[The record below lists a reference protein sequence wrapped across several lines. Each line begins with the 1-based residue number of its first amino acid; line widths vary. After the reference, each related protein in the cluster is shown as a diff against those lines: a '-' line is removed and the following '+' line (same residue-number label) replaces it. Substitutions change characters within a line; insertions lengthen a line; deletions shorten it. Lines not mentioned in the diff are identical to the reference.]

1 MVLRMVKKIIII
13 VFVFTLCIETFASIV
28 SDNDGS
34 AFITKAE
41 FEAMKKD
48 FNDQIEQYNESI
60 SSKIDGAIA
69 SYLAGTQLARKE
81 NRKQIIS
88 GAKHWLMYNTN
99 DYPKYVDGKPYVAG
113 FTAQG
118 NRGGADSTERTCI
131 WVGIIHNGQSAYKTD
146 GGFKKHIVGKPS
158 KNSSLNGN
166 DKAPILIKPGYDGGE
181 TNIMGNV
188 SSQFIS
194 SILIS
199 SPLSKHGTKLY
210 VLPEFKSKPYVNM
223 TLDIMRKFGV
233 KTLSGYYLKHESC
246 DKEYQ
251 GCRIDEFIVRKQDY
265 VACDYTVEGD
275 YSSASYLLAL
285 IAINGGKAKIKNLF
299 RDSKQGDKYIL
310 DILQK
315 MGATI
320 IRGEDY
326 VEIASSGNLKAID
339 VDLSNA
345 PDLLITVAVLAA
357 MAEGTTNITGVA
369 HARVKETD
377 RIDTTCRELEK
388 LDCKLTERED
398 GMSIT
403 GGVASGVVDSHGDH
417 RLAMAFSLIGLKHDI
432 EITNGDVFDVSF
444 PNFIEAMAELGF
456 ELELKNE

>member
-1 MVLRMVKKIIII
+1 MKLKVKNISKIGGVVKAPPSKSYSHRAVILASLAKGTSKLYDMLYSEDTLASIRVCKALGAKINKTDDYLEVVGTGGKLHNSSTEPIDLANSGTTLRLMTSISALSDNEVIL
-13 VFVFTLCIETFASIV
+13 TGDESLQTRPMGLLMEALMPLGIET
-28 SDNDGS
+28 
-34 AFITKAE
+34 E
-41 FEAMKKD
+41 
-48 FNDQIEQYNESI
+48 
-60 SSKIDGAIA
+60 
-69 SYLAGTQLARKE
+69 
-81 NRKQIIS
+81 
-88 GAKHWLMYNTN
+88 
-99 DYPKYVDGKPYVAG
+99 
-113 FTAQG
+113 
-118 NRGGADSTERTCI
+118 
-131 WVGIIHNGQSAYKTD
+131 
-146 GGFKKHIVGKPS
+146 
-158 KNSSLNGN
+158 SLNDN
-166 DKAPILIKPGYDGGE
+166 EKAPILIKPGYVGGE
-181 TNIMGNV
+181 TNIYGNV
-188 SSQFIS
+188 SSQYIS
-194 SILIS
+194 SIIIS
-199 SPLSKHGTKLY
+199 SPLSDKGVTLY

-233 KTLSGYYLKHESC
+233 KSLRGYYLKHEAC
-246 DKEYQ
+246 DKEHQ
-251 GCRIDEFIVRKQDY
+251 SCRIDEFKVKKQDY

-285 IAINGGKAKIKNLF
+285 IAINGGKAKIRNLF

-326 VEIASSGNLKAID
+326 VEIASNGDLKAID
-339 VDLSNA
+339 VNLSNA

-388 LDCKLTERED
+388 LGCKLVEHED

-403 GGVASGVVDSHGDH
+403 GGVSSGVVDSHGDH

-432 EITNGDVFDVSF
+432 EITNGEVFDVSF

-456 ELELKNE
+456 ELELENE

>member
-1 MVLRMVKKIIII
+1 MILKVKNISEIGGVVKAPPSKSYSHRAVILASLAKGTSKLYDMLYSQD
-13 VFVFTLCIETFASIV
+13 TLASIRV
-28 SDNDGS
+28 CKALGAKINEHDDYLEVVGTGVKLHNSSKGPIDLGNSGTTLRLMTSVAALSDNEVTLTGDDSLKTRPMGLLMD
-34 AFITKAE
+34 ALLPLGV
-41 FEAMKKD
+41 
-48 FNDQIEQYNESI
+48 ES
-60 SSKIDGAIA
+60 
-69 SYLAGTQLARKE
+69 
-81 NRKQIIS
+81 
-88 GAKHWLMYNTN
+88 
-99 DYPKYVDGKPYVAG
+99 V
-113 FTAQG
+113 
-118 NRGGADSTERTCI
+118 
-131 WVGIIHNGQSAYKTD
+131 
-146 GGFKKHIVGKPS
+146 
-158 KNSSLNGN
+158 SLNEN
-166 DKAPILIKPGYDGGE
+166 DKAPILIKPGYAGGE

-194 SILIS
+194 SIILS
-199 SPLSKHGTKLY
+199 SPLSDNGVALY

-233 KTLSGYYLKHESC
+233 KVLKGYYLKHESC

-251 GCRIDEFIVRKQDY
+251 GCRIDEFKVKKQYY
-265 VACDYTVEGD
+265 VASDYTVEGD

-285 IAINGGKAKIKNLF
+285 IAINGGKAKIRNLF
-299 RDSKQGDKYIL
+299 RDSKQGDRYIL
-310 DILQK
+310 DILQE

-326 VEIASSGNLKAID
+326 VEIASNGDLKAID
-339 VDLSNA
+339 VNLANA

-357 MAEGTTNITGVA
+357 MAEGTTNISGVA

-388 LDCKLTERED
+388 LGCKLTERED

-403 GGVASGVVDSHGDH
+403 GGVTSGKVDSHGDH

-432 EITNGDVFDVSF
+432 EITNGEVFNVSF

-456 ELELKNE
+456 ELELKDE

>member
-1 MVLRMVKKIIII
+1 MKLKVKNISKIGGVVKAPPSKSYSHRAVILASLAKGTSKLYDMLYSEDTLASIRVCKALGAKINKTDDYLEVVGTGGKLHNSSTEPINLANSGTTLRLMTSISALSDNEVIL
-13 VFVFTLCIETFASIV
+13 TGDESLQTRPMGLLMDALMPLGIET
-28 SDNDGS
+28 
-34 AFITKAE
+34 E
-41 FEAMKKD
+41 
-48 FNDQIEQYNESI
+48 
-60 SSKIDGAIA
+60 
-69 SYLAGTQLARKE
+69 
-81 NRKQIIS
+81 
-88 GAKHWLMYNTN
+88 
-99 DYPKYVDGKPYVAG
+99 
-113 FTAQG
+113 
-118 NRGGADSTERTCI
+118 
-131 WVGIIHNGQSAYKTD
+131 
-146 GGFKKHIVGKPS
+146 
-158 KNSSLNGN
+158 SLNDN
-166 DKAPILIKPGYDGGE
+166 EKAPILIKPGYVGGE
-181 TNIMGNV
+181 TNIYGNV
-188 SSQFIS
+188 SSQYIS
-194 SILIS
+194 SIIIS
-199 SPLSKHGTKLY
+199 SPLSDKGVTLY

-233 KTLSGYYLKHESC
+233 KSLRGYYLKHEAC
-246 DKEYQ
+246 DKEHQ
-251 GCRIDEFIVRKQDY
+251 SCRIDEFKVKKQDY

-326 VEIASSGNLKAID
+326 VEIASNGDLKAID
-339 VDLSNA
+339 VNLSNA

-388 LDCKLTERED
+388 LGCKLVEHED

-403 GGVASGVVDSHGDH
+403 GGVSSGVVDSHGDH

-432 EITNGDVFDVSF
+432 EITNGEVFDVSF

-456 ELELKNE
+456 ELELENE

>member
-1 MVLRMVKKIIII
+1 MILRVKNISQIGGTVKAPPSKSYSHRAVILASLANGTSKLYDMLYSED
-13 VFVFTLCIETFASIV
+13 TLASIRV
-28 SDNDGS
+28 CRALGAEISQNEDCLEVVGTGGKLHNSSTVPIDLANSGTTLRLMTSVSALSDNEVILTGDESLQTRPMGLLMD
-34 AFITKAE
+34 ALMPLGV
-41 FEAMKKD
+41 EARSLKD
-48 FNDQIEQYNESI
+48 
-60 SSKIDGAIA
+60 
-69 SYLAGTQLARKE
+69 
-81 NRKQIIS
+81 
-88 GAKHWLMYNTN
+88 
-99 DYPKYVDGKPYVAG
+99 
-113 FTAQG
+113 
-118 NRGGADSTERTCI
+118 
-131 WVGIIHNGQSAYKTD
+131 NG
-146 GGFKKHIVGKPS
+146 
-158 KNSSLNGN
+158 
-166 DKAPILIKPGYDGGE
+166 KAPILIKPGYEGGE

-199 SPLSKHGTKLY
+199 SALSKSGVKLY

-233 KTLSGYYLKHESC
+233 KTLQGYYLKHESC
-246 DKEYQ
+246 DKEHQ
-251 GCRIDEFIVRKQDY
+251 GCRIDEFVVRKQDY
-265 VACDYTVEGD
+265 TACDYTVEGD

-285 IAINGGKAKIKNLF
+285 IAINGGKAKIRNLF

-326 VEIASSGNLKAID
+326 VEIASEGKLKAVD
-339 VDLSNA
+339 VNLSNA

-388 LDCKLTERED
+388 LGCKLEEFED

-403 GGVASGVVDSHGDH
+403 GGVTSGRVDSHGDH
-417 RLAMAFSLIGLKHDI
+417 RLAMAFSLIGLRHEI

-444 PNFIEAMAELGF
+444 PNFIESMAELGF
-456 ELELKNE
+456 ELELENE

>member
-1 MVLRMVKKIIII
+1 MGLLMDA
-13 VFVFTLCIETFASIV
+13 LYYLGIE
-28 SDNDGS
+28 
-34 AFITKAE
+34 
-41 FEAMKKD
+41 
-48 FNDQIEQYNESI
+48 
-60 SSKIDGAIA
+60 
-69 SYLAGTQLARKE
+69 
-81 NRKQIIS
+81 
-88 GAKHWLMYNTN
+88 AK
-99 DYPKYVDGKPYVAG
+99 
-113 FTAQG
+113 
-118 NRGGADSTERTCI
+118 
-131 WVGIIHNGQSAYKTD
+131 
-146 GGFKKHIVGKPS
+146 
-158 KNSSLNGN
+158 SLNDNG
-166 DKAPILIKPGYDGGE
+166 KAPILIRPGYEGGE

-199 SPLSKHGTKLY
+199 SPLSLNGVKLY
-210 VLPEFKSKPYVNM
+210 VLPEFKSRPYVNM

-233 KTLSGYYLKHESC
+233 KTLTGYYLKHDDC
-246 DKEYQ
+246 DKPHQ

-265 VACDYTVEGD
+265 AACDYTVEGD

-285 IAINGGKAKIKNLF
+285 IAINGGKARIKNLF

-326 VEIASSGNLKAID
+326 VEIASEGNLKAID
-339 VDLSNA
+339 VNLSNA

-388 LDCKLTERED
+388 LGCKLTERED

-403 GGVASGVVDSHGDH
+403 GGVSSGIVDSHGDH
-417 RLAMAFSLIGLKHDI
+417 RLAMAFSLIGLRHDI
-432 EITNGDVFDVSF
+432 EITNGEVFDVSF

-456 ELELKNE
+456 ELELENE

>member
-1 MVLRMVKKIIII
+1 MDANI
-13 VFVFTLCIETFASIV
+13 LCST
-28 SDNDGS
+28 
-34 AFITKAE
+34 TK
-41 FEAMKKD
+41 
-48 FNDQIEQYNESI
+48 
-60 SSKIDGAIA
+60 
-69 SYLAGTQLARKE
+69 
-81 NRKQIIS
+81 
-88 GAKHWLMYNTN
+88 
-99 DYPKYVDGKPYVAG
+99 
-113 FTAQG
+113 
-118 NRGGADSTERTCI
+118 
-131 WVGIIHNGQSAYKTD
+131 
-146 GGFKKHIVGKPS
+146 
-158 KNSSLNGN
+158 SLNDN

-194 SILIS
+194 SIIIS
-199 SPLSKHGTKLY
+199 SPLSKNGVTLY

-233 KTLSGYYLKHESC
+233 RTLSGYYLKHDEC
-246 DKEYQ
+246 DKQHQ
-251 GCRIDEFIVRKQDY
+251 GCRIDEFKVKKQSY
-265 VACDYTVEGD
+265 LACDYTVEGD

-310 DILQK
+310 EILQN

-326 VEIASSGNLKAID
+326 VEIASNGDLKAID

-357 MAEGTTNITGVA
+357 MAQGTTNITGVA

-388 LDCKLTERED
+388 LGCVLEEHED
-398 GMSIT
+398 GMTIT
-403 GGVASGVVDSHGDH
+403 GGVESGVVDSHGDH

-432 EITNGDVFDVSF
+432 KITDGEVFDVSF
-444 PNFIEAMAELGF
+444 PNFIESMAELGF

>member
-1 MVLRMVKKIIII
+1 MILKVKNISEIGGVVKAPPSKSYSHRAVILASLAKGTSKLYDMLYSEDTLASIRVCKALGAKISRNDDYLEVSGTGGKLHNSQDAPIDLANSGTTLRLMTSVSALSDNEVVLTGDDSLQTRPMG
-13 VFVFTLCIETFASIV
+13 LLMNALWPLGIET
-28 SDNDGS
+28 
-34 AFITKAE
+34 E
-41 FEAMKKD
+41 
-48 FNDQIEQYNESI
+48 
-60 SSKIDGAIA
+60 
-69 SYLAGTQLARKE
+69 
-81 NRKQIIS
+81 
-88 GAKHWLMYNTN
+88 
-99 DYPKYVDGKPYVAG
+99 
-113 FTAQG
+113 
-118 NRGGADSTERTCI
+118 
-131 WVGIIHNGQSAYKTD
+131 
-146 GGFKKHIVGKPS
+146 
-158 KNSSLNGN
+158 SLNDN
-166 DKAPILIKPGYDGGE
+166 EKAPILIKPGYHGGE
-181 TNIMGNV
+181 TNIYGNV

-199 SPLSKHGTKLY
+199 SPLSEVGVTLY

-233 KTLSGYYLKHESC
+233 KVLKGYYLKHESC
-246 DKEYQ
+246 DKEHQ
-251 GCRIDEFIVRKQDY
+251 NCKIDEFKVIKQDY
-265 VACDYTVEGD
+265 VACNYTVEGD

-285 IAINGGKAKIKNLF
+285 IAINGGRAIIKNLF
-299 RDSKQGDKYIL
+299 FDSKQGDKVIL

-326 VEIASSGNLKAID
+326 VEIASEGNLKAID

-357 MAEGTTNITGVA
+357 MADGTTNITGVA

-388 LDCKLTERED
+388 LGCKLEEHED

-403 GGVASGVVDSHGDH
+403 GGVTSGRVDSHGDH

-432 EITNGDVFDVSF
+432 EITNGEVFDVSF

>member
-1 MVLRMVKKIIII
+1 MILKVKNISEIGGVVKAPPSKSYSHRAVILASLAKGTSKLYDMLYSEDTLSSIRVCEALGTKINRTEDYLEVIGTGGELHNSSTEPIDLANSGTTLRLMTSVSA
-13 VFVFTLCIETFASIV
+13 L
-28 SDNDGS
+28 SDNEVTLTGD
-34 AFITKAE
+34 
-41 FEAMKKD
+41 
-48 FNDQIEQYNESI
+48 
-60 SSKIDGAIA
+60 
-69 SYLAGTQLARKE
+69 
-81 NRKQIIS
+81 
-88 GAKHWLMYNTN
+88 
-99 DYPKYVDGKPYVAG
+99 
-113 FTAQG
+113 
-118 NRGGADSTERTCI
+118 
-131 WVGIIHNGQSAYKTD
+131 
-146 GGFKKHIVGKPS
+146 
-158 KNSSLNGN
+158 SSLQTRPMGLLMDALVPLGVETCSLKDNE
-166 DKAPILIKPGYDGGE
+166 KAPILIKPGYAGGQ

-199 SPLSKHGTKLY
+199 SPLSKKGVRLY
-210 VLPEFKSKPYVNM
+210 VLPEFKSRPYVNM

-233 KTLSGYYLKHESC
+233 KTLKGYYLKHENC
-246 DKEYQ
+246 DKEHQ
-251 GCRIDEFIVRKQDY
+251 GCRIDEFLVRKQDY

-315 MGATI
+315 MGATV

-326 VEIASSGNLKAID
+326 VEIASEGNLKAID

-388 LDCKLTERED
+388 LGCKLTERED

-403 GGVASGVVDSHGDH
+403 GGVTSGVVDSHGDH

-432 EITNGDVFDVSF
+432 EITNGEVFDVSF

>member
-1 MVLRMVKKIIII
+1 MILKVKNISQIGGVVKAPPSKSYSHRAVILASLANGTSRLYDMLYSED
-13 VFVFTLCIETFASIV
+13 TLASIRV
-28 SDNDGS
+28 CKALGAKISRTDDCLEVIGTGGKLHNSSAEEIDLANSGTTLRLMTSVSALSDNEVILTGDESLQTRPMGLLMDALMPLGVETESLKGS
-34 AFITKAE
+34 
-41 FEAMKKD
+41 D
-48 FNDQIEQYNESI
+48 
-60 SSKIDGAIA
+60 
-69 SYLAGTQLARKE
+69 R
-81 NRKQIIS
+81 
-88 GAKHWLMYNTN
+88 
-99 DYPKYVDGKPYVAG
+99 
-113 FTAQG
+113 
-118 NRGGADSTERTCI
+118 
-131 WVGIIHNGQSAYKTD
+131 
-146 GGFKKHIVGKPS
+146 
-158 KNSSLNGN
+158 
-166 DKAPILIKPGYDGGE
+166 APILIRPGYAGGE

-199 SPLSKHGTKLY
+199 SPLSENGVKLY
-210 VLPEFKSKPYVNM
+210 VLPEFKSRPYVNM

-233 KTLSGYYLKHESC
+233 KTLKGYYLKHESC
-246 DKEYQ
+246 DKQYQ
-251 GCRIDEFIVRKQDY
+251 GCKIDEFIVRKQNY
-265 VACDYTVEGD
+265 IACDYTVEGD

-310 DILQK
+310 DILQN

-320 IRGEDY
+320 VRGDDY
-326 VEIASSGNLKAID
+326 VEIASEGNLNAID

-388 LDCKLTERED
+388 LGCRLVERED

-403 GGVASGVVDSHGDH
+403 GGVTSGVVDSHGDH

>member
-1 MVLRMVKKIIII
+1 MKLKVKNISKIGGVVKAPPSKSYSHRAVILASLAKGTSKLYDMLYSEDTLASIRVCKALGAKINKTDDYLEVVGTGGKLHNSSTEPIDLVNSGTTLRLMTSISALSDNEVIL
-13 VFVFTLCIETFASIV
+13 TGDESLQTRPMGLLMDALMPLGIET
-28 SDNDGS
+28 
-34 AFITKAE
+34 E
-41 FEAMKKD
+41 
-48 FNDQIEQYNESI
+48 
-60 SSKIDGAIA
+60 
-69 SYLAGTQLARKE
+69 
-81 NRKQIIS
+81 
-88 GAKHWLMYNTN
+88 
-99 DYPKYVDGKPYVAG
+99 
-113 FTAQG
+113 
-118 NRGGADSTERTCI
+118 
-131 WVGIIHNGQSAYKTD
+131 
-146 GGFKKHIVGKPS
+146 
-158 KNSSLNGN
+158 SLNDN
-166 DKAPILIKPGYDGGE
+166 DKAPILIKPGYVGGE
-181 TNIMGNV
+181 TNIYGNV
-188 SSQFIS
+188 SSQYIS
-194 SILIS
+194 SIIIS
-199 SPLSKHGTKLY
+199 SPLSEKGVTLY

-223 TLDIMRKFGV
+223 TLDIMKKFGV
-233 KTLSGYYLKHESC
+233 KSLRGYYLKHDSC
-246 DKEYQ
+246 DKEHQ
-251 GCRIDEFIVRKQDY
+251 SCRIDEFKVKKQDY

-326 VEIASSGNLKAID
+326 VEIASNGDLKAID
-339 VDLSNA
+339 VNLSNA

-388 LDCKLTERED
+388 LGCKLVEHED

-403 GGVASGVVDSHGDH
+403 GGVSSGVVDSHGDH

-432 EITNGDVFDVSF
+432 EITNGEVFDVSF

-456 ELELKNE
+456 ELELENE

>member
-1 MVLRMVKKIIII
+1 MILKVKNISEIGGVVKAPPSKSYSHRAVILASLAKGTSKLYDMLYSEDTLSSIRVCEALGAKINRTEDYLEVIGTGGELHNSSTEPIDLANSGTTLRLMTSVSA
-13 VFVFTLCIETFASIV
+13 L
-28 SDNDGS
+28 SDNEVTLTGDDSLQTRPMGLLMDALVPLGVETCS
-34 AFITKAE
+34 L
-41 FEAMKKD
+41 KD
-48 FNDQIEQYNESI
+48 NE
-60 SSKIDGAIA
+60 
-69 SYLAGTQLARKE
+69 
-81 NRKQIIS
+81 
-88 GAKHWLMYNTN
+88 
-99 DYPKYVDGKPYVAG
+99 
-113 FTAQG
+113 
-118 NRGGADSTERTCI
+118 
-131 WVGIIHNGQSAYKTD
+131 
-146 GGFKKHIVGKPS
+146 
-158 KNSSLNGN
+158 
-166 DKAPILIKPGYDGGE
+166 KAPILIKPGYAGGQ

-199 SPLSKHGTKLY
+199 SPLSKKGVRLY
-210 VLPEFKSKPYVNM
+210 VLPEFKSRPYVNM

-233 KTLSGYYLKHESC
+233 KTLKGYYLKHENC
-246 DKEYQ
+246 DKEHQ
-251 GCRIDEFIVRKQDY
+251 GCRIDEFLVRKQDY

-285 IAINGGKAKIKNLF
+285 IAINGGKARIKNLF

-315 MGATI
+315 MGATV

-326 VEIASSGNLKAID
+326 VEIASEGNLKAID

-388 LDCKLTERED
+388 LGCKLTERED

-403 GGVASGVVDSHGDH
+403 GGVTSGVVDSHGDH

-432 EITNGDVFDVSF
+432 EITNGEVFDVSF

>member
-1 MVLRMVKKIIII
+1 MTSVSAL
-13 VFVFTLCIETFASIV
+13 
-28 SDNDGS
+28 SDNEVILTGDDSLKTRPMGLLMN
-34 AFITKAE
+34 ALEPLGVKTK
-41 FEAMKKD
+41 
-48 FNDQIEQYNESI
+48 
-60 SSKIDGAIA
+60 
-69 SYLAGTQLARKE
+69 
-81 NRKQIIS
+81 
-88 GAKHWLMYNTN
+88 
-99 DYPKYVDGKPYVAG
+99 
-113 FTAQG
+113 
-118 NRGGADSTERTCI
+118 
-131 WVGIIHNGQSAYKTD
+131 
-146 GGFKKHIVGKPS
+146 
-158 KNSSLNGN
+158 SLNDN

-194 SILIS
+194 SIIIS
-199 SPLSKHGTKLY
+199 SPLSKNGVTLY

-233 KTLSGYYLKHESC
+233 RTLSGYYLKHDEC
-246 DKEYQ
+246 DKQHQ
-251 GCRIDEFIVRKQDY
+251 GCRIDEFKVKKQSY
-265 VACDYTVEGD
+265 LACDYTVEGD

-310 DILQK
+310 EILQN

-326 VEIASSGNLKAID
+326 VEIASNGDLKAID

-357 MAEGTTNITGVA
+357 MAQGTTNITGVA

-388 LDCKLTERED
+388 LGCALEEHDD

-403 GGVASGVVDSHGDH
+403 GGVKSGVVDSHGDH
-417 RLAMAFSLIGLKHDI
+417 RLAMAFSLIGLRHDI
-432 EITNGDVFDVSF
+432 KITDGEVFDVSF
-444 PNFIEAMAELGF
+444 PNFIESMAELGF
-456 ELELKNE
+456 ELELENE

>member
-1 MVLRMVKKIIII
+1 MILKVKNISEISGVVKAPPSKSYSHRAVILASLAKGTSKLYDMLYSEDTLSSIRVCEALGAKINRTDDYLEVIGTGGELHNSSTEPIDLANSGTTLRLMTSVSA
-13 VFVFTLCIETFASIV
+13 L
-28 SDNDGS
+28 SDNEVTLTGD
-34 AFITKAE
+34 
-41 FEAMKKD
+41 
-48 FNDQIEQYNESI
+48 
-60 SSKIDGAIA
+60 
-69 SYLAGTQLARKE
+69 
-81 NRKQIIS
+81 
-88 GAKHWLMYNTN
+88 
-99 DYPKYVDGKPYVAG
+99 
-113 FTAQG
+113 
-118 NRGGADSTERTCI
+118 
-131 WVGIIHNGQSAYKTD
+131 
-146 GGFKKHIVGKPS
+146 
-158 KNSSLNGN
+158 SSLQTRPMGLLMDALVPLGVETCSLKDNE
-166 DKAPILIKPGYDGGE
+166 KAPILIKPGYAGGQ

-199 SPLSKHGTKLY
+199 SPLSKKGVRLY
-210 VLPEFKSKPYVNM
+210 VLPEFKSRPYVNM

-233 KTLSGYYLKHESC
+233 KTLKGYYLKHENC
-246 DKEYQ
+246 DKEHQ
-251 GCRIDEFIVRKQDY
+251 GCRIDEFLVRKQDY

-285 IAINGGKAKIKNLF
+285 IAINGGKARIKNLF

-315 MGATI
+315 MGATV

-326 VEIASSGNLKAID
+326 VEIASEGNLKAID

-388 LDCKLTERED
+388 LGCKLTERED

-403 GGVASGVVDSHGDH
+403 GGVTSGVVDSHGDH

-432 EITNGDVFDVSF
+432 EITNGEVFDVSF

>member
-1 MVLRMVKKIIII
+1 MILKVKNISQIGGVVKAPPSKSYSHRAVILASLAKGTSKLYDMLYSED
-13 VFVFTLCIETFASIV
+13 TLASIRV
-28 SDNDGS
+28 CKALGAKISRTDGCLEVIGTGGKLHNSSADEIDLANSGTTLRLMTSVSALSDNEVILTGDESLQTRPMGLLMD
-34 AFITKAE
+34 ALVPLGV
-41 FEAMKKD
+41 EAK
-48 FNDQIEQYNESI
+48 
-60 SSKIDGAIA
+60 
-69 SYLAGTQLARKE
+69 
-81 NRKQIIS
+81 
-88 GAKHWLMYNTN
+88 
-99 DYPKYVDGKPYVAG
+99 
-113 FTAQG
+113 
-118 NRGGADSTERTCI
+118 
-131 WVGIIHNGQSAYKTD
+131 
-146 GGFKKHIVGKPS
+146 
-158 KNSSLNGN
+158 SLKGN
-166 DKAPILIKPGYDGGE
+166 DRAPILIRPGYPGGE

-194 SILIS
+194 STLIS
-199 SPLSKHGTKLY
+199 SPLSKNGVKLY
-210 VLPEFKSKPYVNM
+210 VLPEFKSRPYVNM

-233 KTLSGYYLKHESC
+233 KTLKGYYLKHENC

-251 GCRIDEFIVRKQDY
+251 GCKIDEFIVRKQDY
-265 VACDYTVEGD
+265 IACDYTVEGD

-299 RDSKQGDKYIL
+299 RNSKQGDKYIL
-310 DILQK
+310 DILQN
-315 MGATI
+315 MGATVV
-320 IRGEDY
+320 RGEDY
-326 VEIASSGNLKAID
+326 VEIASEGNLKAID

-388 LDCKLTERED
+388 LGCELTERED

-403 GGVASGVVDSHGDH
+403 GGVSSGVVDSHGDH
-417 RLAMAFSLIGLKHDI
+417 RLAMAFSLIGLRNEI
-432 EITNGDVFDVSF
+432 EITNGEVFDVSF